1 MEMTNMD
8 YQGLTNEEE
17 YFGYSE
23 DESEFS
29 ITEDVSEEDES
40 TEDFEN
46 IKLES
51 ASKETEKTNDNVKNS
66 YGNDTENWTKYEE
79 ERVLY
84 VYFRDLLTEPLL
96 TSNDE
101 KELGAKIKECERRAK
116 DIQKEIESLKD
127 PKQTDA
133 AGTKQNKLKTE
144 KAHLKKLDTFNK
156 MYSEKAH
163 SFKSQFIRSNLRFV
177 VSISKRYLGRGLP
190 LTDLVQ
196 EGNLGLMRAVEKFD
210 HTKGFKFST
219 YAAWWIHQ
227 SLTRALAEKTRTIKV
242 PVYVLEQSAKVFKA
256 KAELRDELG
265 RNPLPAEISKKA
277 KLPVELVQAVI
288 EGKDSV
294 LSLDNPVNKDGSK
307 SFVDYLPD
315 PKTGTQES
323 ALTGKRVKELLDE
336 SLSELSAKEEEVVRM
351 RYGLGGET
359 TYTLDEIGGKFGVT
373 RERIRQIEKGALKK
387 IAESDRGS
395 VLKAFL

>member
-1 MEMTNMD
+1 MNRMNGDFDISEVD
-8 YQGLTNEEE
+8 KADILGLS
-17 YFGYSE
+17 GE
-23 DESEFS
+23 DILHSPELESES
-29 ITEDVSEEDES
+29 CEKGGDE
-40 TEDFEN
+40 
-46 IKLES
+46 
-51 ASKETEKTNDNVKNS
+51 EKTVSTS

-96 TSNDE
+96 TSTDE
-101 KELGAKIKECERRAK
+101 KELAAKIKECERRAK
-116 DIQKEIESLKD
+116 EIQKEIETISN
-127 PKQTDA
+127 PKQTEA
-133 AGTKQNKLKTE
+133 IGLKPGSE
-144 KAHLKKLDTFNK
+144 NSEARHLRKLDTFNK
-156 MYSEKAH
+156 IYSEKAH

-242 PVYVLEQSAKVFKA
+242 PVYVLEQSSKVFKA
-256 KAELRDELG
+256 KSELRDELG
-265 RNPLPAEISKKA
+265 RKPLAEEISRRA

-288 EGKDSV
+288 DGKDTV
-294 LSLDNPVNKDGSK
+294 LSLDSPVNKDGSR
-307 SFVDYLPD
+307 SFMDYLPD
-315 PKTGTQES
+315 PGVGSQENTY
-323 ALTGKRVKELLDE
+323 TGKMVKELLDK

-351 RYGLGGET
+351 RYGLGFNT
-359 TYTLDEIGGKFGVT
+359 TYTLDEIGSKFGVT
-373 RERIRQIEKGALKK
+373 RERIRQIEKAALRK
-387 IAESDRGS
+387 ISESDAGE
-395 VLKAFL
+395 VLKGYL

>member
-1 MEMTNMD
+1 MDTTNID
-8 YQGLTNEEE
+8 FEGLLDEKE
-17 YFGYSE
+17 YFEFDSE
-23 DESEFS
+23 DIEY
-29 ITEDVSEEDES
+29 TD
-40 TEDFEN
+40 
-46 IKLES
+46 S
-51 ASKETEKTNDNVKNS
+51 ASGELKSEQKKTISSEDDSGEEGNSSIRTS

-96 TSNDE
+96 TSSDE

-116 DIQKEIESLKD
+116 EIQKKIDRISN
-127 PKQTDA
+127 PKQTEAVRGKSVKKNIDD
-133 AGTKQNKLKTE
+133 G
-144 KAHLKKLDTFNK
+144 HMRKLDTFNRI
-156 MYSEKAH
+156 YSEKAH
-163 SFKSQFIRSNLRFV
+163 SFKSRFIRSNLRFV

-256 KAELRDELG
+256 KSELRDELG
-265 RNPLPAEISKKA
+265 RNPLSEEIARRA
-277 KLPVELVQAVI
+277 KLAVELVQAVI
-288 EGKDSV
+288 DGKDSV
-294 LSLDNPVNKDGSK
+294 LSLDNPVNKDGSRT
-307 SFVDYLPD
+307 FVDYLPD
-315 PKTGTQES
+315 PGVRSQEN
-323 ALTGKRVKELLDE
+323 AFTGKRVKELLDD
-336 SLSELSAKEEEVVRM
+336 SLSELTAKEEEVVRM
-351 RYGLGGET
+351 RYGIGTGT

-373 RERIRQIEKGALKK
+373 RERIRQIEKAALKK
-387 IAESDRGS
+387 IAESDAGDI
-395 VLKAFL
+395 LKGYL

>member
-1 MEMTNMD
+1 MNRMNGDFDLSEVDKTD
-8 YQGLTNEEE
+8 ILGLS
-17 YFGYSE
+17 GE
-23 DESEFS
+23 DLLHSPE
-29 ITEDVSEEDES
+29 
-40 TEDFEN
+40 
-46 IKLES
+46 LES
-51 ASKETEKTNDNVKNS
+51 DSSERGGDQEKTVNTS

-96 TSNDE
+96 TSTDE
-101 KELGAKIKECERRAK
+101 KELAAKIKECERRAK
-116 DIQKEIESLKD
+116 EIQKEIDTISN
-127 PKQTDA
+127 PKQTETIGLKPGNENTE
-133 AGTKQNKLKTE
+133 AG
-144 KAHLKKLDTFNK
+144 HLRKLDTFNK
-156 MYSEKAH
+156 IYSEKAH

-177 VSISKRYLGRGLP
+177 ISISKRYLGRGLP

-242 PVYVLEQSAKVFKA
+242 PVYVLEQSSKVFKA
-256 KAELRDELG
+256 KSELRDELG
-265 RNPLPAEISKKA
+265 RKPLAEEISRKA

-288 EGKDSV
+288 DGKDTV
-294 LSLDNPVNKDGSK
+294 LSLDSPVNKDGTR

-315 PKTGTQES
+315 PGTGSQEN
-323 ALTGKRVKELLDE
+323 AFTGKRVKELLDE

-351 RYGLGGET
+351 RYGLGVNT

-373 RERIRQIEKGALKK
+373 RERIRQIEKEALRK
-387 IAESDRGS
+387 ISESDAGE
-395 VLKAFL
+395 VLKGYL